1 MGKVKISDR
10 FTGKSGVSAPSVKR
24 ALARNKAT
32 GSVNYGMFV
41 DESEQDNQ
49 IYITLNNASE
59 TDTKRIVLFAG
70 NLTTLD
76 EVKKVAGLSNA
87 DAIAAEGKIA
97 TDVTVVA
104 PNLSYT
110 QRSIC
115 YCPQR
120 VGRLQ
125 ISANNDA
132 QLNNVVDIARFGIA
146 GKKESDTLMPGSYVQ
161 ANDQKTL
168 VNIPFDHFQLDH
180 RTAIMVTLNPKSSL
194 NLTFF
199 LGSRFDLATFCEE
212 SSEAAL
218 D

>member
-10 FTGKSGVSAPSVKR
+10 FTGKSGVSTPSVKR

-87 DAIAAEGKIA
+87 DAIAAEGKVA
-97 TDVTVVA
+97 EDVTVGEIFDIIGQKRGFLLRGGEINYDRAAAVILDEFRA
-104 PNLSYT
+104 AKIGRITLD
-110 QRSIC
+110 IC
-115 YCPQR
+115 PT
-120 VGRLQ
+120 G
-125 ISANNDA
+125 
-132 QLNNVVDIARFGIA
+132 
-146 GKKESDTLMPGSYVQ
+146 T
-161 ANDQKTL
+161 
-168 VNIPFDHFQLDH
+168 
-180 RTAIMVTLNPKSSL
+180 
-194 NLTFF
+194 
-199 LGSRFDLATFCEE
+199 
-212 SSEAAL
+212 EA
-218 D
+218 